1 MVLLV
6 VVALKSSFDRPIR
19 LLISKVG
26 HCNFCHHHQVCILEG
41 ATLENIFRRHVGG
54 GGIVQNGKIIWKMF
68 HPKKNAAAPISVT
81 FQKKVRLDLFLISFQ
96 SFHGFIEKI
105 STNYFLRLC
114 LPIVSFCFYI
124 PNYCPLIT
132 LAFFTTRTN
141 NFFWQAFAFTE
152 KIWTGTSIKRFYP
165 HYPI

>member
-1 MVLLV
+1 
-6 VVALKSSFDRPIR
+6 
-19 LLISKVG
+19 
-26 HCNFCHHHQVCILEG
+26 
-41 ATLENIFRRHVGG
+41 
-54 GGIVQNGKIIWKMF
+54 MF

-114 LPIVSFCFYI
+114 LPIVSFCFYR

-132 LAFFTTRTN
+132 LAFFTTRVN
-141 NFFWQAFAFTE
+141 NTLTIDKFSHSPKKYEPVLLVPKGLA
-152 KIWTGTSIKRFYP
+152 IWYP
-165 HYPI
+165 HYTSLSQPNLKKNKAIFY